1 MNLLLQAVG
10 THDLV
15 IAMDIG
21 TYGCAYA
28 LQETSTFNCNPT
40 HIVVNEKWDD
50 GYDRKNK
57 TMTAVLLNVS
67 YSLSIYKS
75 PIDHHMNSLLM

>member
-1 MNLLLQAVG
+1 VG

-21 TYGCAYA
+21 TFGCAYA
-28 LQETSTFNCNPT
+28 LQETSTFNSDPK
-40 HIVVNEKWDD
+40 HIVLNEVWEH
-50 GYDRKNK
+50 GHDRKRK

-75 PIDHHMNSLLM
+75 PNDDHINYLLM